1 MARITGKQITK
12 SVLFTAAGAAPGIIW
27 IINAGTTQSIVIA
40 CLGAA
45 VGFGLSLPGV
55 SAARVA
61 GGTVGVIV
69 ARNAPLSMQDKI
81 LDTFIGDSET
91 PENEQDPEADQRGD
105 SSGSSA

>member
-1 MARITGKQITK
+1 MAKITGKQIIK
-12 SVLFTAAGAAPGIIW
+12 SVLFTAAGAAPGVIW

-61 GGTVGVIV
+61 GGTVGVIA

-81 LDTFIGDSET
+81 LDTFIGEGET
-91 PENEQDPEADQRGD
+91 PENEQESEENQRGD
-105 SSGSSA
+105 SAGSTA